1 MSRTSK
7 VPMGQKIAF
16 GFGMLAN
23 QMFPAILGK
32 RNTKDHIQPEK
43 PKSSTKTT
51 IKIPKMAGNI
61 WLANIPKPKAIFCP
75 IGTLLVVD
83 IIIKSY

>member
-1 MSRTSK
+1 MIGSVIASK
-7 VPMGQKIAF
+7 
-16 GFGMLAN
+16 
-23 QMFPAILGK
+23 ILGK

-51 IKIPKMAGNI
+51 IKIPKIAGNI

-75 IGTLLVVD
+75 IGTLLVLD